1 MSMRAALTFSLV
13 SLMGAFACMS
23 EPPAPAP
30 VKQDDPAL
38 APSEGEVAAAGPRI
52 AADEAVFDFGSVA
65 PSGKVE
71 HVFTIRNV
79 GDADLHIDHVKKT

>member
-13 SLMGAFACMS
+13 ALMGTFACTN

-30 VKQDDPAL
+30 VKEGDPAL
-38 APSEGEVAAAGPRI
+38 APSEDEVAATAPKI